1 MHAITETVNK
11 PVIHVV
17 WDKAIRELVKKR
29 GMSNCI
35 EGLTDI
41 QGDDQYKWVRR
52 QKVSD
57 GMKEI
62 YKS

>member
-1 MHAITETVNK
+1 MHAITEKVNK

-17 WDKAIRELVKKR
+17 WDGEIRELVKKR
-29 GMSNCI
+29 GMSNCV
-35 EGLTDI
+35 EGLTEI

-52 QKVSD
+52 QKISD
-57 GMKEI
+57 GMEI

>member
-1 MHAITETVNK
+1 VNK

-17 WDKAIRELVKKR
+17 WDGEIRELVKKR
-29 GMSNCI
+29 GMSNCV
-35 EGLTDI
+35 EGLTEI

-52 QKVSD
+52 QKISD
-57 GMKEI
+57 GMEI